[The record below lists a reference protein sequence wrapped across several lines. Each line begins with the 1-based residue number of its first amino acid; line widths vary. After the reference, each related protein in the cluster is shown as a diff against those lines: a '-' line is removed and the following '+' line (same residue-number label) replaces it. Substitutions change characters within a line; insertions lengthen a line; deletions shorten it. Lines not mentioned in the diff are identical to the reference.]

1 MSDTPKDQ
9 LDLRAVLARIDRDLA
24 ESDKLRAEQRKLT
37 AEALKLTRD
46 RWLAPL
52 LAIAAVIGGILG
64 VASFIAKVIWGT

>member
-9 LDLRAVLARIDRDLA
+9 LDLRAVLARIDRDLD